1 MIREQWN
8 GDEWQEHCCRLL
20 AARHGVNI
28 QFIPDRDGGDGGLE
42 AYTFDGVGY
51 QCYAPDEAYSTA
63 SLTTAQKGKINRDI
77 KRLSKDPDGTRKLL
91 GTLQLR
97 KWVLLTPDFDSR
109 TLVEYAR
116 SISESTRREP
126 RPEWCHPDFEIV
138 IATDDLFA
146 AERARLYGEL
156 AEGLHLDVAEPDDD
170 ELLRA
175 TGGGGVDTLTAK
187 LAAEPTLRADD
198 VALAAYR
205 SSLLFDYVRGQQQL
219 DILANDYGS
228 LHAAVARRF
237 TSTLRGLGRELPGVE
252 GSGPVVIETL
262 LRRLSDNL
270 HADAPALHQ
279 LLCDELARFA
289 VAQWFVQCPLYFPER
304 TA

>member
-1 MIREQWN
+1 VIREQWN

-20 AARHGVNI
+20 AARHGVEI
-28 QFIPDRDGGDGGLE
+28 QFIPDRGRGDGGLE

-77 KRLSKDPDGTRKLL
+77 KRLSKDPAGTKKLL

-109 TLVEYAR
+109 TLVEHAR
-116 SISESTRREP
+116 ALSEGTRNAP
-126 RPEWCHPDFEIV
+126 RPDWCHADFEIV

-146 AERARLYGEL
+146 AERGRLYGQL
-156 AEGLHLDVAEPDDD
+156 ADGLHLDVAEPDDD
-170 ELLRA
+170 ELFRA
-175 TGGGGVDTLTAK
+175 AAGGVADTLTRK
-187 LAAEPTLRADD
+187 LAVEPMLGASSTS
-198 VALAAYR
+198 LAAYR
-205 SSLLFDYVRGQQQL
+205 SSLLIDYVRGQQQL
-219 DILANDYGS
+219 EILANDYGS
-228 LHAAVARRF
+228 LHAVVARRF

-289 VAQWFVQCPLYFPER
+289 VALWFVQCPLYFPR
-304 TA
+304 GDA